1 MVCKVGFLCEESMLA
16 WLLLDTAHDDERER
30 KPVSINDQINNGFYR
45 WP

>member
-30 KPVSINDQINNGFYR
+30 KPVIIDELTDNL
-45 WP
+45 